1 VPRETQRLI
10 VTSDAAGSSGAV
22 ERHAWRAPV
31 VDLLGAPPD
40 EPAPQVRS
48 APVAW
53 RRRIEAL
60 ADLAEQL
67 DPESLAVW
75 AADLGDRAAIAHAL
89 AAAGVTATIATDA
102 PPAASLIIAY
112 DLPDPARLHQ
122 LAFAGDVLLLIPP
135 GTESYAARLAPKR
148 RPVHLRGLLDRA

>member
-1 VPRETQRLI
+1 MLLLWREAWGVDDILARMLQAVPRETQRLI
-10 VTSDAAGSSGAV
+10 VTADAAGSSGAV

-31 VDLLGAPPD
+31 VDLLGAPPA

-67 DPESLAVW
+67 DPESLALC
-75 AADLGDRAAIAHAL
+75 APHLRPRH
-89 AAAGVTATIATDA
+89 A
-102 PPAASLIIAY
+102 PPH
-112 DLPDPARLHQ
+112 P
-122 LAFAGDVLLLIPP
+122 
-135 GTESYAARLAPKR
+135 
-148 RPVHLRGLLDRA
+148 